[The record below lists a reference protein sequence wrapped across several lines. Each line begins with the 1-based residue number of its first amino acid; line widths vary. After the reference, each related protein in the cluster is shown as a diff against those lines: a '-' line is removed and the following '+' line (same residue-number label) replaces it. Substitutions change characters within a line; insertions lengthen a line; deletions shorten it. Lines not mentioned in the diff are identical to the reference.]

1 MPEGCRSKITME
13 GQITDQHMAKRFK
26 VQKTF
31 PIPFLRLHEEQWFVR
46 SDGPTE
52 LHLNGIYGMVGKC
65 RRLSSLKR
73 DILVSPV
80 PISPHKTLYK
90 VGRKDQQKELS

>member
-1 MPEGCRSKITME
+1 M
-13 GQITDQHMAKRFK
+13 
-26 VQKTF
+26 
-31 PIPFLRLHEEQWFVR
+31 R

-65 RRLSSLKR
+65 RGLSSLKRDIGMVGKCRCLSSLKR
-73 DILVSPV
+73 DILISPV